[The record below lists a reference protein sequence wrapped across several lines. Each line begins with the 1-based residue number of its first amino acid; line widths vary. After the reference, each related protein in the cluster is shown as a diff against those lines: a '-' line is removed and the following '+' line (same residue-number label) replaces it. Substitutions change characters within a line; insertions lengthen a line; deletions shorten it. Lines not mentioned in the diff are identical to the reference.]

1 MIKIN
6 WDKIEQIFL
15 EAIEIAE
22 KWDKEK
28 SFWDDFFTFYGD
40 NQDYYLDMWPFNSA
54 VLNPHIF
61 PTAKRN
67 REDFITDEENI
78 RYLNEIVFVCDRIYQ
93 SAVRTSWK
101 SHWDWFFWEMFAW
114 EEKKKEWAMRL
125 NLLKQYL
132 IKIRELQLFAAQE
145 HDKIKPFRN
154 KVWFIK
160 DLTDWDYE
168 IESRK

>member
-1 MIKIN
+1 
-6 WDKIEQIFL
+6 
-15 EAIEIAE
+15 
-22 KWDKEK
+22 
-28 SFWDDFFTFYGD
+28 
-40 NQDYYLDMWPFNSA
+40 MWPFNSA

-78 RYLNEIVFVCDRIYQ
+78 RYLNEIVYVCDRIYQ
-93 SAVRTSWK
+93 SAVRTCWK
-101 SHWDWFFWEMFAW
+101 SHWDWFFWEMFAG

-132 IKIRELQLFAAQE
+132 IKIRELQLFAAAE

-154 KVWFIK
+154 KVWLIK

-168 IESRK
+168 IERRK